1 MTISWFYHC
10 AYMIS
15 NAWTFAQTDAKR
27 LTHAW
32 SAGLRGEGEVH
43 GPENSASARPETLLL
58 IGFDH
63 VTR

>member
-1 MTISWFYHC
+1 
-10 AYMIS
+10 MIS